1 MSKAYP
7 LATSEA
13 EVARL
18 RMQSEL
24 FREDAE
30 SMLDRIGVQ
39 PGWRCLD
46 LCCGVGGITDLL
58 SRRVGR
64 RGEVIGLDADA
75 WKLEVARDWAKANLL
90 GNVRFVE
97 GDAFH
102 TGLAPASF
110 DLVHARF
117 ALGVIPS
124 GVDMLGHAVSL
135 VRPGGVV
142 FLEEA
147 DIGTVMCV
155 PGHVAW
161 DRALE
166 AITRVFDQIGADLE
180 IGRKLFGLLRRAGLE
195 DLQVCPCLHALRAD
209 QPMMYHIP
217 NTLEAMRESV
227 LSMGL
232 MRGSEMDEVLTQ
244 LRKHLAEPDT
254 LMISYVMIQVAGRV
268 PGA

>member
-13 EVARL
+13 EVSRL
-18 RMQSEL
+18 RMQSAL

-30 SMLDRIGVQ
+30 SMLERIGVQ

-90 GNVRFVE
+90 ENVRFLE

-135 VRPGGVV
+135 VRPEGVV

-147 DIGTVMCV
+147 DIGTLMCV
-155 PGHVAW
+155 PGHGAW

-180 IGRKLFGLLRRAGLE
+180 IGRKLFGLLRRAGLR
-195 DLQVCPCLHALRAD
+195 DLQVRPCLHALRAD

-244 LRKHLAEPDT
+244 LRRHLDEPDT
-254 LMISYVMIQVAGRV
+254 LMISYAMIQVAGRV